1 MKRTEKVA
9 WLLVGFAMSVGVAAA
24 AANKESFHIQSPT
37 MVGATQLP
45 AGEYTVQWEGGDPVV
60 ELKLLQGKRVK
71 ATASAKVMPLDR
83 AFTENAT
90 LVHTDGDGGRRL
102 LEIRFS
108 SKKFFLLIEPYSGDM
123 NAASREHN
131 PQ

>member
-1 MKRTEKVA
+1 MKRTGKVA

-24 AANKESFHIQSPT
+24 GANKESFHIQSPT
-37 MVGATQLP
+37 MIGATQLP
-45 AGEYTVQWEGGDPVV
+45 AGEYTVQWEGTGPAV
-60 ELKLLQGKRVK
+60 ELKISQNKRVK
-71 ATASAKVMPLDR
+71 AMAFAKVMPLDR
-83 AFTENAT
+83 AFTEDAT

-108 SKKFFLLIEPYSGDM
+108 RKKFFLLVEPYSGDM